1 MERWGWPMGPAY
13 LMDVVGI
20 DTGVHAAGVMA
31 EGFPDRMQP
40 RLQECYRGD
49 VRELDRYGQKNDKGF
64 YEYVPDKRGKPT
76 KTVNEEVYKHDRCPW
91 SASRTEFEREDMHRP
106 NDAANGHRTR
116 PLPRGRHRGNSAA
129 EADLALVYGVGFP
142 PFRGGIFRWMDTV
155 GLAHYVK
162 DFVGANL
169 PTWARA
175 YELTDRHECQ
185 MLANGET
192 YY

>member
-1 MERWGWPMGPAY
+1 VVDKVMERWGWPMGPAY

-40 RLQECYRGD
+40 DFKSATE
-49 VRELDRYGQKNDKGF
+49 VMFENERYGQKNDRGF
-64 YEYVPDKRGKPT
+64 YEYVPDKRGKPQ
-76 KTVNEEVYKHDRCPW
+76 KTLNEEVYALLAPVTAERQ
-91 SASRTEFEREDMHRP
+91 EFEREDIIARMM
-106 NDAANGHRTR
+106 
-116 PLPRGRHRGNSAA
+116 LPMAIELARCVEEGIVETPA

-142 PFRGGIFRWMDTV
+142 PFRGGLFRWMDTV
-155 GLAHYVK
+155 GLAHIAEASGK
-162 DFVGANL
+162 FAHLGK
-169 PTWARA
+169 A
-175 YELTDRHECQ
+175 YEMTERMQE